1 MMTIFAGTILKN
13 LRKSRRY
20 SQKQLADQ
28 LIVSRPTYERYEND
42 SVEIPLSKLCA
53 VARFYQIEPLEFIG
67 LVLSAD
73 TMISRMSRN
82 RLNVHFPERKDLY
95 G

>member
-1 MMTIFAGTILKN
+1 MTIFAGTILKN

-42 SVEIPLSKLCA
+42 SVEIPLSKLCTI
-53 VARFYQIEPLEFIG
+53 ARFYQIEPLELIG
-67 LVLSAD
+67 LMLSAD
-73 TMISRMSRN
+73 SMVRMNRN
-82 RLNVHFPERKDLY
+82 RLNAHLPHRKDLY